1 MYDMKLKMYK
11 ALITMLAGSVRDY
24 KFNTDMFCLLMVFF
38 GVQNSFHNFQVT

>member
-11 ALITMLAGSVRDY
+11 ALITMLAGSVQDY
-24 KFNTDMFCLLMVFF
+24 KFNTDVFFMLMIFF